1 MTPALALTLA
11 RELSPGLER
20 LAAVDPNGRILAG
33 DALVAAAPAAL
44 VARDERGAIA
54 GLLAPGASR
63 ALAAHDLRLALHA
76 LAPSDAAP
84 TF

>member
-1 MTPALALTLA
+1 MTPALALILA
-11 RELSPGLER
+11 RELSPGFER
-20 LAAVDPNGRILAG
+20 LAAVDAAGRLLAG
-33 DALVAAAPAAL
+33 DPLVPEAPGAL
-44 VARDERGAIA
+44 VARDERGSLA

-76 LAPSDAAP
+76 LAPSDALP